1 MRGFEQHEER
11 NHLRAMPA
19 PQPVDDR
26 RPSSRSVTAVV
37 LLMLLAGL
45 ALAIAPS
52 AFASKFVHRVVAGGS
67 SGVLQGQFSAPGD
80 VVVNDGSVADGA
92 SDPLGDSVDGYVY
105 VVDRN
110 NQRVQ
115 VFGPDGGFRF
125 MWGRGVEDG
134 SNAPQVCDSSEVPCT
149 GGESFS
155 GVQGGMFDTPQGI
168 AIDQDTGHV
177 FVRERSNGPSGN
189 RRVQE
194 FEADGTFVR
203 AWGFDVDSS
212 NPSTGFETCLTAA
225 SCLRGTS
232 GAGLGQFA
240 DTSTGFASGIAV
252 DQASGDA
259 FVADPTNRRVQR
271 FAIPTNPVDPI
282 VAPVSAIGG
291 GGSSPFDV
299 DSPAHVAVADG
310 VLYGSNAV
318 VSGGIFV
325 NQDVLRY
332 DLGSS
337 AFMAPLPVASV
348 TGSDPLAET
357 VGLEADPGSGNLL
370 VARHALLDGGLR
382 FSPVFELGDP
392 GAVSVGDVDHVDT
405 HVNGT
410 NLRWLGFG
418 FDPGSGDLF
427 LTVADAGGQ
436 RLFVA
441 DDGPAPLALPVFL
454 PPTDVGSDSATVNVS
469 IDPNGPLAVD
479 YKVQVATTSAP
490 EDFQTIVSGQV
501 PDGAPPTAVAA
512 ELTGLRPKTL
522 YLVRV
527 VTTKQFGNPSSA
539 VDGPVLLTKAAAPS
553 LAAVHAD
560 SVQDTTA
567 RLTGRINPNG
577 TAAGYRFEYGIGNF
591 NNTVPVPDAQ
601 VGGGYDFR
609 FVSQQLSGLQPGA
622 TYQFRLIAIS
632 EDSELGE
639 TVSATKTF
647 TTKPEAGSQA
657 RAFELVSPA
666 DKIGGVGVGEWYKG
680 PGSLVPSGFAAHVG
694 ERFAAEGSFGSM
706 LLDSPQAYAN
716 DWAFADRM
724 GDQAGW
730 VSHTPLVRPNHG
742 GALASFVQ
750 IRSASE
756 DLSRLVFGSNNT
768 LKVFPEL
775 EEPEWVVDTLL
786 EIPFVASWGGPDT
799 ASRWEFWGPTDPSAF
814 RHVLTGTTAWTV
826 GLSADGSR
834 AVGLPQLRTPP
845 GVLTGPIATV
855 RGVAGPGDPTHRNWP
870 DLISGRSVYVA
881 DTEGQPADTYE
892 GTGDRVLVNVCT
904 GTAGV
909 DRTLLPGVNGS
920 GDMAGVECPAALA
933 GRDGRLISDRGA
945 SLHGDT
951 GGVKPIASRAVSD
964 DGRRVFF
971 LSPDPAAAGVPNGA
985 TDFCD
990 SAGET
995 CPPQLYVRQEDG
1007 NGDVTTRWV
1016 SKAEPGLLGVQDATL
1031 TGTARFEGATA
1042 DGDKVLFRTNSPLT
1056 ADDPNGTGNPP
1067 PVGGVVS
1074 GNASNSSWDLYLYD
1088 FPDDPDA
1095 DPGDGVLARV
1105 SGGPGGDG
1113 DCNSPYNSDGSLDTT
1128 AALRFVSR
1136 DASRVYFTCTVPL
1149 AGAAGGPEGSITTPA
1164 DGSSPETE
1172 TNLYLYDANQTD
1184 EGQRWRF
1191 VARLPR
1197 SIVIDAGAGDLDAC
1211 ASTGYNQASPFGG
1224 AAQKTHIAYRDAGTA
1239 NCVRGNEDGSFVT
1252 WLTPGRLTADDPV
1265 SPATG
1270 DMYGFDAEAG
1280 TLERISAAQGG
1291 VGGSYVCAPGNS
1303 AFSGWC
1309 NGDPGVNDGNIHLN
1323 FATSPLGVV
1332 PDPLVAGERLVFFE
1346 SRARLVAGDTDESYD
1361 VYQWRDGAL
1370 SLISTGTSDHALF
1383 KGNDRTGRNVYFVTR
1398 DRLSWQDFDDVADI
1412 YTARVDGGID
1422 QPAPTPVCGLLAGL
1436 CHGGGTAPVEPNA
1449 RTVAPPGD
1457 GDASLGARPQLSV
1470 AALGV
1475 QARRRAARRG
1485 VLALSVRTSTAGT
1498 VRAVARARINGRGWT
1513 VGRAKTRARSAG
1525 RVVLRLRLNG
1535 QARQRLRAGRR
1546 LRLSVGVGMAG
1557 ARRQSTA
1564 VLLPG
1569 AGR

>member
-1 MRGFEQHEER
+1 
-11 NHLRAMPA
+11 MPSKTGA
-19 PQPVDDR
+19 LAATLCVLVA
-26 RPSSRSVTAVV
+26 SAVV
-37 LLMLLAGL
+37 
-45 ALAIAPS
+45 APS

-67 SGVLQGQFSAPGD
+67 SGVLQGQLSSPRD

-92 SDPLGDSVDGYVY
+92 TDPLGGSVDGYVY
-105 VVDRN
+105 VVDEG

-125 MWGRGVEDG
+125 MWGRGVQDG

-149 GGESFS
+149 GGSSFS
-155 GVQGGMFDTPQGI
+155 GVQGGMFDTLQGI

-177 FVRERSNGPSGN
+177 FVRERAN

-212 NPSTGFETCLTAA
+212 NPSTGFETCLVAA
-225 SCLRGTS
+225 NCLRGAS

-240 DTSTGFASGIAV
+240 ANSNSFSSGIAV
-252 DQASGDA
+252 DQASGDV
-259 FVADPTNRRVQR
+259 FVADPGNRRVQR
-271 FAIPTNPVDPI
+271 FAIPANPADPI

-291 GGSSPFDV
+291 GGSSPFGFE
-299 DSPAHVAVADG
+299 SPAHVAVADG
-310 VLYGSNAV
+310 VLYGSNNAF
-318 VSGGIFV
+318 GV

-332 DLGSS
+332 DLGGS
-337 AFMAPLPVASV
+337 AFMAPLPVASL
-348 TGSDPLAET
+348 TGSNPGAET
-357 VGLEADPGSGNLL
+357 RGLEVDPGSGNLL
-370 VARHALLDGGLR
+370 VARDKSLSGGLR
-382 FSPVFELGDP
+382 FSPVFEFGDP

-405 HVNGT
+405 HVSGT
-410 NLRWLGFG
+410 NLSWGGFG

-427 LTVADAGGQ
+427 LASFDGTPRLLVAK
-436 RLFVA
+436 
-441 DDGPAPLALPVFL
+441 DGPAPLALPVFL

-501 PDGAPPTAVAA
+501 ADGAPPTAVAA

-527 VTTKQFGNPSSA
+527 VTTKPFGNPSSA

-567 RLTGRINPNG
+567 RLAGRINPNG

-609 FVSQQLSGLQPGA
+609 FVSQQLTGLQPGA
-622 TYQFRLIAIS
+622 TYQYRLIAIS
-632 EDSELGE
+632 EDSELGQ

-647 TTKPEAGSQA
+647 TTQSEAGSQA

-666 DKIGGVGVGEWYKG
+666 DKIGGMGVGEWYRG
-680 PGSLVPSGFAAHVG
+680 PASMVPSGFAAHVG

-706 LLDSPQAYAN
+706 LLDTPQAYAN
-716 DWAFADRM
+716 DWALADRID
-724 GDQAGW
+724 DQAGW

-742 GALASFVQ
+742 PALASFVG

-768 LKVFPEL
+768 LRVFPEL
-775 EEPEWVVDTLL
+775 EQPEWVVDTLL
-786 EIPFVASWGGPDT
+786 EIPFVGSWGGPDT

-814 RHVLTGTTAWTV
+814 RHVITGTSAWIL

-834 AVGLPQLRTPP
+834 TVGLPQLSSPP

-881 DTEGQPADTYE
+881 DTSGQPADTYE
-892 GTGDRVLVNVCT
+892 GTGDRELVNVCT

-951 GGVKPIASRAVSD
+951 GQQTPIASRAVSE

-1007 NGDVTTRWV
+1007 DGDVTTRWV

-1067 PVGGVVS
+1067 PASGVVS

-1095 DPGDGVLARV
+1095 DPGAGDLTRV

-1113 DCNSPYNSDGSLDTT
+1113 DCNSPNNTESTDLMSAASLNTT
-1128 AALRFVSR
+1128 AALRLVSS

-1164 DGSSPETE
+1164 DGSSPATE

-1197 SIVIDAGAGDLDAC
+1197 SIATETKPADLDAC

-1224 AAQKTHIAYRDAGTA
+1224 AGQLFNIRYRDASIA
-1239 NCVRGNEDGSFVT
+1239 NCVRGTADGSFVT

-1270 DMYGFDAEAG
+1270 DMYGFDAETG
-1280 TLERISAAQGG
+1280 TLERISATQGG
-1291 VGGSYVCAPGNS
+1291 VGGSYVCAPGNT
-1303 AFSGWC
+1303 AFSGLC
-1309 NGDPGVNDGNIHLN
+1309 NGDPGVNDGNIQLN
-1323 FATSPLGVV
+1323 SATTPLGVV

-1422 QPAPTPVCGLLAGL
+1422 QPVPTPVCGLLAGL
-1436 CHGGGTAPVEPNA
+1436 CQGGGTAPVEPNA

-1457 GDASLGARPQLSV
+1457 GDASLGVRPQLSV
-1470 AALGV
+1470 GAVGV

-1498 VRAVARARINGRGWT
+1498 VRAVARARINGRGRT
-1513 VGRAKTRARSAG
+1513 VGRARTRARSAG
-1525 RVVLRLRLNG
+1525 RVVLRLRLNS